1 MSISEFFSNDLQTS
15 DNHKNPDL
23 VTHYYKSDYRKIEE
37 AVITVAK
44 KLGFIVEEVNQDY
57 KEIRVT
63 KRNQE
68 LIINIFTI
76 SYFEQA
82 VDFKVN
88 TSYIL
93 ACGRGVKLVKNF
105 YQELDRLSTVIRK
118 G

>member
-1 MSISEFFSNDLQTS
+1 MSISDFFSNDLQTS

-23 VTHYYKSDYRKIEE
+23 VTHYYKCDYRKIEE
-37 AVITVAK
+37 AVLTVAK
-44 KLGFIVEEVNQDY
+44 KLEFEVKEINEEY
-57 KEIRVT
+57 KEIRIE
-63 KRNQE
+63 KRAQE
-68 LIINIFTI
+68 LIINLFTI

-93 ACGRGVKLVKNF
+93 ALGRGVKTVKNF
-105 YQELDRLSTVIRK
+105 YQELDRLVTVIKK

>member
-1 MSISEFFSNDLQTS
+1 MSISDFFSNDLQTS

-37 AVITVAK
+37 TVLSVAK
-44 KLGFIVEEVNQDY
+44 KLGFEVKEVNEDY
-57 KEIRVT
+57 KEIRIE
-63 KRNQE
+63 KRAQE
-68 LIINIFTI
+68 IIINIFTI

-82 VDFKVN
+82 VDLKVN

-93 ACGRGVKLVKNF
+93 ACGRGVKLVKTF
-105 YQELDRLSTVIRK
+105 YQELDRLATVLKK